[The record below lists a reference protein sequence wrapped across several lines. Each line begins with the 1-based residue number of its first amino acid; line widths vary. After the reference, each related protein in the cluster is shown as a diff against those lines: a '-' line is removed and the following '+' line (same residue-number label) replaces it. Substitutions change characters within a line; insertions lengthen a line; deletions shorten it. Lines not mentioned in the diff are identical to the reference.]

1 MTLYC
6 YDDKANDISMANILR
21 QCLQLTVNT
30 PQLAIYSYLAY
41 RSTKGGDLFIHKP
54 QNDLSMAENIL
65 YLLREDKKFTELE
78 ARALDAALILHA
90 DHGSNNSTFTNHV
103 TASTGTDTY
112 SAMTASLCSL
122 KGPRHGGANAKVVQM
137 MADLRSRVQDPA
149 DPEQVRQYL
158 TDLLAGRAYVPMDR
172 R

>member
-1 MTLYC
+1 MNTLARSLLTLYC

-103 TASTGTDTY
+103 
-112 SAMTASLCSL
+112 
-122 KGPRHGGANAKVVQM
+122 PPP
-137 MADLRSRVQDPA
+137 PA
-149 DPEQVRQYL
+149 P
-158 TDLLAGRAYVPMDR
+158 TPIPP
-172 R
+172 